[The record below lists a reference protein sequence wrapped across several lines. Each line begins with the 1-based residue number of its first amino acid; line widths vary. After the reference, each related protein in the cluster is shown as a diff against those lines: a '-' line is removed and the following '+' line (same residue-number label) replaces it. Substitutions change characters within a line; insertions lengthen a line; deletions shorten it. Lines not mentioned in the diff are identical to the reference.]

1 MDIMHQFFNFHD
13 KTIFDNKK
21 KMLKTLNFRVLLI
34 IIFTAISG
42 YTERRKKL
50 WNEGA
55 GGSWKLI
62 IPYLGQY
69 MGKYNRAGATT
80 SLRQYQ

>member
-1 MDIMHQFFNFHD
+1 MHQFFNFHD

-34 IIFTAISG
+34 MIFTAISG

-50 WNEGA
+50 
-55 GGSWKLI
+55 
-62 IPYLGQY
+62 
-69 MGKYNRAGATT
+69 
-80 SLRQYQ
+80 